1 MTMMWIQKWG
11 VIATSLTAIFT
22 VILYLYNKI
31 ITEPRNKRNN
41 EVKRRLN
48 DKLIE
53 KLDPLDKAIAGINH
67 LLEINAIEIEIIK
80 DANRKQ
86 TDQITNNRN
95 KLSDHEVRIEK
106 LEWFREDHQDRV
118 RKGGD

>member
-53 KLDPLDKAIAGINH
+53 KLNPLDKAITGINH

>member
-1 MTMMWIQKWG
+1 MTMEWIQKWG

-106 LEWFREDHQDRV
+106 LEWFREDHQDRI